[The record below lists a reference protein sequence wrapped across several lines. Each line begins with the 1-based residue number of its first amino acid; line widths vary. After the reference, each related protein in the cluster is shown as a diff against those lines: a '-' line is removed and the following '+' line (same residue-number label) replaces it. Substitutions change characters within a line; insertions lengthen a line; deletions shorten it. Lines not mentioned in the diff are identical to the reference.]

1 MSAHEPTP
9 QCKNLLGNL
18 SEYIDGELQ
27 AELCAEL
34 EQHLQEC
41 DNCRVVVDTLRKTIE
56 LYRQTASPSALPGSV
71 RERLFFKLQLE
82 DFLQKN
88 GEQPNL

>member
-1 MSAHEPTP
+1 MSAHEPSP
-9 QCKNLLGNL
+9 QCKYLLGNL

-56 LYRQTASPSALPGSV
+56 LYRQTAAPSALPGSV

-82 DFLQKN
+82 DYLPKKD
-88 GEQPNL
+88 EQAGS